1 MARVKPCL
9 SVAAVVAVFLAVLLT
24 ACQSAPPD
32 RSADVARLAQM
43 IREIPGVRAVN
54 SEVSNQPARGLVYF
68 TLQVKT
74 SPDITA
80 NQLAAVTTR
89 YLQALRMVD
98 YTGYRSEL
106 VAQDGWSRFA
116 IDRGALPVT
125 NGQQIITQA
134 RAWVAL
140 RRQFPAAVIRLRAT
154 IVHPNGQLPVR
165 EWGHSG
171 IGSVRLDD
179 ASNYAD
185 VATAVTLLTDRFP
198 ELTTLAWTVSSG
210 AQHPAAITTS
220 GRFPTP
226 QELQVWRQV
235 NSDQSIAHVDK
246 MTINGRV
253 TAPVWFAEET
263 RSHDP
268 AAAAALALAQHHL
281 PLMRGLP
288 APVLYTS
295 SDQIQGHITGDGR
308 STGPIAITVGGCTD
322 RDLLTYQ
329 PPPIERELMNV
340 YETCGHP

>member
-1 MARVKPCL
+1 MACVKFCRL
-9 SVAAVVAVFLAVLLT
+9 GAAVAILTALLT
-24 ACQSAPPD
+24 SCQSAPPD
-32 RSADVARLAQM
+32 RTADVARLAQM
-43 IREIPGVRAVN
+43 IRQIPGVRAVN

-80 NQLAAVTTR
+80 DQLAAVTAR

-140 RRQFPAAVIRLRAT
+140 RRQFPAAVIRLRAN
-154 IVHPNGQLPVR
+154 IVHPNGQLPVQ

-198 ELTTLAWTVSSG
+198 ELATLAWTVSSG
-210 AQHPAAITTS
+210 SQHPASITTS

-226 QELQVWRQV
+226 QELEVWRQV
-235 NSDQSIAHVDK
+235 NADQSIAHVDK

-263 RSHDP
+263 RSHHP
-268 AAAAALALAQHHL
+268 AAAAALAQHHL

-329 PPPIERELMNV
+329 PPPIERKLIDT